1 MLANGLLV
9 SRGVGRKAVF
19 MAGSRDSWSQ
29 QCHMP
34 HRGSL
39 PYYSAV
45 TSQRRGTEDGGGAC
59 WARQAFDSQA
69 AGGGWWAD
77 QSWGERAGGGR
88 GLNEGK
94 APGPC
99 LQGGWTDK

>member
-1 MLANGLLV
+1 MLANGPLV

-45 TSQRRGTEDGGGAC
+45 TSQRRGTEDGGELVGPGRRLTV
-59 WARQAFDSQA
+59 RQQVVD
-69 AGGGWWAD
+69 GGLI
-77 QSWGERAGGGR
+77 RAGGKGQ
-88 GLNEGK
+88 EG
-94 APGPC
+94 
-99 LQGGWTDK
+99 GGG